1 MPCLVSWSEFPGSKA
16 GPFCQDSRYAIGP
29 AVYRIFACDNLNLT
43 SAHAILTN
51 RPQCPGGGIGR
62 RAGFRCQWLN
72 GREGSSPFLG
82 TTPFSKRLESLC
94 PRRATVHEARN
105 DALAARFRARA
116 WHRKPPGSE
125 RAQGRPGADRHPWP
139 PCVKECTGQEPQ
151 AQPDDPAFPARWLTV
166 APCSPRCAGLLATV
180 ARV

>member
-29 AVYRIFACDNLNLT
+29 AVYRIFACDNLNVT

-82 TTPFSKRLESLC
+82 TTPFSERLKSLFSG
-94 PRRATVHEARN
+94 ARGSV
-105 DALAARFRARA
+105 LAARFRAQA
-116 WHRKPPGSE
+116 VHRSPLETE
-125 RAQGRPGADRHPWP
+125 RAQGRRDAD
-139 PCVKECTGQEPQ
+139 
-151 AQPDDPAFPARWLTV
+151 
-166 APCSPRCAGLLATV
+166 
-180 ARV
+180 